1 VVLDFF
7 WDADQHEILLC
18 VTALYRQTVRIF
30 YRSSAAI
37 RHWMDNN
44 SEKLYEIG
52 MKFEKLDKSDKIILR
67 MLQDKGQTP
76 IAELAEK
83 AGLSPSACH
92 RRVGILES
100 EGFIESYAAQLNR
113 KKLGLV
119 NEFFVEVSLTAQ
131 SEQTLEKFEAAVQR
145 VPEILECHLMSG
157 QFDYLLRVIARDA
170 EDYELIHRQKLTRL
184 PGVQRIQSSLALRE
198 VKAWSGLP
206 IV

>member
-1 VVLDFF
+1 
-7 WDADQHEILLC
+7 
-18 VTALYRQTVRIF
+18 
-30 YRSSAAI
+30 
-37 RHWMDNN
+37 
-44 SEKLYEIG
+44 
-52 MKFEKLDKSDKIILR
+52 MKFEELDKSDKIILKI
-67 MLQDKGQTP
+67 LQDKGQTP

-92 RRVGILES
+92 RRVAILEKHGMI
-100 EGFIESYAAQLNR
+100 EGYAAQLNR
-113 KKLGLV
+113 RKLGFV
-119 NEFFVEVSLTAQ
+119 NEFFVEVSLIAQ

-170 EDYELIHRQKLTRL
+170 EDYEMIHRQKLTRL

-198 VKAWSGLP
+198 VKPWSGLP